1 MNPPTKTFNEAQEA
15 RLREIVSEQLR
26 TQMKDVVSEAISEY
40 FADKGAIG
48 QWVIV
53 TTAKIVDSI
62 SVIGGG
68 LYWMLTLAG
77 FHR

>member
-1 MNPPTKTFNEAQEA
+1 MQPPVKTFTEAQREEIKVI
-15 RLREIVSEQLR
+15 LREE
-26 TQMKDVVSEAISEY
+26 MKAVVSEAISEY

-48 QWVIV
+48 QWIVV
-53 TTAKIVDSI
+53 TTAKIVVSF

-77 FHR
+77 FHRG